1 MDGDWNTVQSTLR
14 AERARPAYKLG
25 VRYEQP
31 GIFYLGFVLRSTPA
45 RENFSVLPS
54 GYYYRKK
61 VIRQLRLCSL
71 KSYLH
76 TTYRLSFGLQ
86 TLIVMDLMPQ
96 GKDFHQ
102 PDFH

>member
-1 MDGDWNTVQSTLR
+1 MDGDWNIVQGTLK

-25 VRYEQP
+25 IRYEQP

-61 VIRQLRLCSL
+61 VSSQLRFCPL
-71 KSYLH
+71 KITAYN
-76 TTYRLSFGLQ
+76 LQ
-86 TLIVMDLMPQ
+86 TLSLASKYICGPCDASRVDLHER
-96 GKDFHQ
+96 FL
-102 PDFH
+102 

>member
-1 MDGDWNTVQSTLR
+1 MDGDWNSIQNALK

-25 VRYEQP
+25 IRYEQP

-61 VIRQLRLCSL
+61 VNKAKPGQVLASSSPCVHNHL
-71 KSYLH
+71 YLY
-76 TTYRLSFGLQ
+76 TTR
-86 TLIVMDLMPQ
+86 
-96 GKDFHQ
+96 
-102 PDFH
+102 

>member
-1 MDGDWNTVQSTLR
+1 MDGDWNSIQNALK

-25 VRYEQP
+25 IRYEQP

-61 VIRQLRLCSL
+61 VIFQPRSL
-71 KSYLH
+71 LAQILFVYNHFLLVYSPLNLSLH
-76 TTYRLSFGLQ
+76 SNLYMLH
-86 TLIVMDLMPQ
+86 LMP
-96 GKDFHQ
+96 
-102 PDFH
+102 

>member
-1 MDGDWNTVQSTLR
+1 MDGDWSSVQSTLR

-25 VRYEQP
+25 IRYEQP

-61 VIRQLRLCSL
+61 VISQLRLCSF
-71 KSYLH
+71 KSCLH
-76 TTYRLSFGLQ
+76 TTYRLPLLHLLLLSQLH
-86 TLIVMDLMPQ
+86 TWWM
-96 GKDFHQ
+96 
-102 PDFH
+102 

>member
-1 MDGDWNTVQSTLR
+1 MEGDWNSIQNALK

-25 VRYEQP
+25 IRYEQP

-61 VIRQLRLCSL
+61 VISQPRSL
-71 KSYLH
+71 LAQILFVYNLLNLSLH
-76 TTYRLSFGLQ
+76 SSVCMYGCGPS
-86 TLIVMDLMPQ
+86 IDM
-96 GKDFHQ
+96 FH
-102 PDFH
+102 